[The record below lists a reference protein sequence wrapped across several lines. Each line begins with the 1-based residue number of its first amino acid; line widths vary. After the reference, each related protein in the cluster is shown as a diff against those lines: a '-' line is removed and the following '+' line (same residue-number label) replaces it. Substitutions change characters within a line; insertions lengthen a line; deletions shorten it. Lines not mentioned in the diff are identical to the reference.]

1 MLIGTAKP
9 RSAKKIPEFMRSFGW
24 CTWDAFYSQVSAQ
37 GITLWDVSRSRDPN
51 AEFLICRRKEGFAVS
66 RCTTRQFVASCPA
79 EKLLAKDLRLRLTS
93 AAPLQA
99 LRMAWTH

>member
-37 GITLWDVSRSRDPN
+37 GITLWGVSRSRDPN
-51 AEFLICRRKEGFAVS
+51 AAFLICLRNQGSAVS
-66 RCTTRQFVASCPA
+66 RCTTTQFVASCPA
-79 EKLLAKDLRLRLTS
+79 EK
-93 AAPLQA
+93 
-99 LRMAWTH
+99 